1 MTNKLIFDLGAG
13 TGRLS
18 LSSTFFSPIR
28 IISVDIDDSALKI
41 LKQNAIHLQVEKNI
55 LPLCTDVR
63 NLQFTPKF
71 LSSSPK
77 ITTIMNPPFGV
88 QNPGADRPFLETAF
102 SISDIIYSIHLAH
115 ENVHK
120 FIRNFARKN
129 GWHIDYTLPYN
140 MVLEKSFEFHEKKRK
155 HIDVNLYRFKKI

>member
-1 MTNKLIFDLGAG
+1 M
-13 TGRLS
+13 
-18 LSSTFFSPIR
+18 
-28 IISVDIDDSALKI
+28 
-41 LKQNAIHLQVEKNI
+41 EKDI

-63 NLQFTPKF
+63 NLQFKPKF

-120 FIRNFARKN
+120 FIRNFARKK
-129 GWHIDYTLPYN
+129 GWHIDYVLPYN

-155 HIDVNLYRFKKI
+155 QIDVNLYRFKKI